1 MLINQLIPTLQV
13 AIGPVVLISGIGL
26 LILSMTNRFGRV
38 IDRGRILA
46 RELVNIPVHDQ
57 VHIEEQLQ
65 ILMRRAEYLQRAIT
79 AASISVL
86 LAAVLIITLFITAV
100 LKMEDAWLIGL
111 LFTGAMGA
119 LIFSLIF
126 FLQDLNESLL
136 AFKLDIG
143 KDQRLENREKRIERR
158 ESGK

>member
-1 MLINQLIPTLQV
+1 MHVSELVPTLQV

-46 RELVNIPVHDQ
+46 RELAEVPAQGQ
-57 VHIEEQLQ
+57 VHIEAQLQ
-65 ILMRRAEYLQRAIT
+65 ILTRRAEYLRRAIT

-86 LAAVLIITLFITAV
+86 LAAVLIIVLFITAI
-100 LKMEDAWLIGL
+100 LKVEDAWLIGI
-111 LFTGAMGA
+111 LFVGAMGA
-119 LIFSLIF
+119 LIFSLVA

-143 KDQRLENREKRIERR
+143 MAPRDKFLK
-158 ESGK
+158 

>member
-46 RELVNIPVHDQ
+46 RELVNIPVQDQ

-100 LKMEDAWLIGL
+100 LKVEDAWLIGL

-119 LIFSLIF
+119 LIFSLVF